1 MVINLYRGYYPV
13 MLGIISEAII
23 NWSLSQYNDLP
34 RSNLQGTVR
43 PYPSKR
49 ESRKIIDS
57 KVPCLVEEMWSL
69 SRGYFAEIFDICH
82 DTVDGCWWKK
92 SCTSWY
98 GKYPLIYRLLYISG
112 GAGFLHIS
120 SINSIRWRDKNRQ
133 SRPSTLSLPTNTT
146 SLGEGRELTLKVSN
160 FSSECLL
167 ESTFE
172 DDGSKAY
179 TRKAE
184 TLRFDETSLIR
195 KIWSNVR
202 TSDLLNIKNEHK
214 LVTSRLTL
222 NSHVVGFQ
230 SSRIS
235 SKSWGSLSP

>member
-69 SRGYFAEIFDICH
+69 PRGYFAEIFDICR

-98 GKYPLIYRLLYISG
+98 GKYPLIYMVL
-112 GAGFLHIS
+112 APFQMVVWDFWT
-120 SINSIRWRDKNRQ
+120 INSMVFPNVNTYGFPPYSVRSRIAVVVVGSGCWKGRCSTKDQRQ
-133 SRPSTLSLPTNTT
+133 EVDLRQVRCWSGWETEQEGGGSLH
-146 SLGEGRELTLKVSN
+146 EGN
-160 FSSECLL
+160 HQ
-167 ESTFE
+167 
-172 DDGSKAY
+172 
-179 TRKAE
+179 
-184 TLRFDETSLIR
+184 LRFAFCNLRPDSSVFAKR
-195 KIWSNVR
+195 FWW
-202 TSDLLNIKNEHK
+202 
-214 LVTSRLTL
+214 LVLEWF
-222 NSHVVGFQ
+222 G
-230 SSRIS
+230 I
-235 SKSWGSLSP
+235 